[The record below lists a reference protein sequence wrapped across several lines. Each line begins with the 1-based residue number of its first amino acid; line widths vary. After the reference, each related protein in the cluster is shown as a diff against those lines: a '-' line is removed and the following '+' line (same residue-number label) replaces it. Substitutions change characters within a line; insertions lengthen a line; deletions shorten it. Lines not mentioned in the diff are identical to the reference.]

1 MIKKTIQE
9 ALNKQINEEFY
20 SAYLYLAMS
29 GYFES
34 IDLPGF
40 AQWMYVQ
47 YKEEIEHGMKFWRH
61 LVDRGGTI
69 QLYAIK
75 EPPMEWDSPLAAF
88 QAALKH
94 ERYIT
99 GKIHDLV
106 ELAECEKD
114 RAAMNMLQWYVDEQV
129 EEEANAEGIVAK
141 LERVGTSGHAMLVMD
156 RELGQ
161 RMEPP
166 TE

>member
-1 MIKKTIQE
+1 MIGKEMQE
-9 ALNKQINEEFY
+9 AINRQINEEFY

-34 IDLPGF
+34 SGLSGF

-69 QLYAIK
+69 KLHAIK
-75 EPPMEWDSPLAAF
+75 EPPNEWPSPLPVF
-88 QAALKH
+88 QAAHKH

-99 GKIHDLV
+99 GKIHGLV
-106 ELAECEKD
+106 DLAEQEKD
-114 RAAMNMLQWYVDEQV
+114 RAAANMLQWYVDEQV
-129 EEEANAEGIVAK
+129 EEEASAQEIITK
-141 LERVGTSGHAMLVMD
+141 LEMVKDSGHGMLLVD

-161 RMEPP
+161 RQDAPAE
-166 TE
+166 

>member
-1 MIKKTIQE
+1 MQE
-9 ALNKQINEEFY
+9 AINKQINEEFY

-29 GYFES
+29 GYFEDS
-34 IDLPGF
+34 GLPGF

-47 YKEEIEHGMKFWRH
+47 YKEEMEHGMRFWRH

-69 QLYAIK
+69 KLHAIK
-75 EPPMEWDSPLAAF
+75 EPPHEWASPLAAF
-88 QAALKH
+88 QAAHNH

-106 ELAECEKD
+106 DLAEPEKD
-114 RAAMNMLQWYVDEQV
+114 RAAANMLQWYVDEQV
-129 EEEANAEGIVAK
+129 EEEASAQEIISK
-141 LERVGTSGHAMLVMD
+141 LEMVSNGSHGLLLVD

-161 RMEPP
+161 RQDVSAE
-166 TE
+166 